1 VASSPEKITRL
12 LAAHREGDRE
22 AFGRL
27 VPLVYGDLR
36 LLARRQLAGRRSGH
50 TLQTTGLVHEAYLKL
65 ADAERVAWK
74 DRGHFFAV
82 ASLAMRQIIVD
93 HARHHRAQKRG
104 GSQPI
109 RSLEEVEIAL
119 DEQADSIVELDQ
131 ALAGL
136 GALDERLPRLV
147 ECRFFAGLTAEETA
161 LALGVSKKTVDRDW
175 KRARAWLRQALAP
188 DRRDDAGTG
197 LLDAE

>member
-1 VASSPEKITRL
+1 MASSPEEITRL
-12 LAAHREGDRE
+12 LAAYREGDRD
-22 AFGRL
+22 ALGRL

-65 ADAERVAWK
+65 ADAERGAWK

-109 RSLEEVEIAL
+109 GSLDDVEIAL
-119 DEQADSIVELDQ
+119 DEQADSIVELDE

-136 GALDERLPRLV
+136 GAIDARLPRLV

-175 KRARAWLRQALAP
+175 KRGPAGRRRARAPDGSPPTTTAP
-188 DRRDDAGTG
+188 AAAG
-197 LLDAE
+197 

>member
-1 VASSPEKITRL
+1 MGAPPEEITRL
-12 LAAHREGDRE
+12 LAAHGEGDKE
-22 AFGRL
+22 ALRRL
-27 VPLVYGDLR
+27 VPLVYADLR
-36 LLARRQLAGRRSGH
+36 RIASRQLFGRQPGQ
-50 TLQTTGLVHEAYLKL
+50 TLETTGLVHEAYLKL
-65 ADAERVAWK
+65 ADAERAAWK

-93 HARHHRAQKRG
+93 HARRRRSQKRG

-109 RSLEEVEIAL
+109 GSLEGVDIAL
-119 DEQADSIVELDQ
+119 DEEARSIIDLDE

-147 ECRFFAGLTAEETA
+147 ECRLFAGLTAEETA

-175 KRARAWLRQALAP
+175 KRALAWLRQTLEHRWNPMGPA
-188 DRRDDAGTG
+188 DAR
-197 LLDAE
+197 

>member
-1 VASSPEKITRL
+1 VGSSSEDITRL
-12 LAAHREGDRE
+12 LAAHRAGDRD
-22 AFGRL
+22 ALGRL

-36 LLARRQLAGRRSGH
+36 QLARRQLAGRRSGH

-65 ADAERVAWK
+65 ADADRVAWQ

-104 GSQPI
+104 GTQPI
-109 RSLEEVEIAL
+109 GSLEGVDIAL
-119 DEQADSIVELDQ
+119 DAQADSIVELDE

-161 LALGVSKKTVDRDW
+161 QALGVSKKTVDRDW
-175 KRARAWLRQALAP
+175 KRARAWLRQAL
-188 DRRDDAGTG
+188 DRTGRHTGGAEGADA
-197 LLDAE
+197 

>member
-1 VASSPEKITRL
+1 MAAPSEITRL

-22 AFGRL
+22 ALRQL

-36 LLARRQLAGRRSGH
+36 RLARRQLAGKRSGH

-65 ADAERVAWK
+65 ADAERAAWN

-93 HARHHRAQKRG
+93 HARHHRAKKRG
-104 GSQPI
+104 GSQPLQ
-109 RSLEEVEIAL
+109 SLEDVEIAL
-119 DEQADSIVELDQ
+119 DEQAGSIVDLDA

-136 GALDERLPRLV
+136 ADLDERLPRLV

-175 KRARAWLRQALAP
+175 KRARAWLRRALDP
-188 DRRDDAGTG
+188 DHVSGATEA
-197 LLDAE
+197 LDAE